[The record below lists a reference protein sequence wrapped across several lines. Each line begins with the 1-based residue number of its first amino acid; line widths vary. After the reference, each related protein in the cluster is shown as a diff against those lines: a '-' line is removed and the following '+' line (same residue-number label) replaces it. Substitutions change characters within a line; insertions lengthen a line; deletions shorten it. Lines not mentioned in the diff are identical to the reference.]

1 MLHGVCPIV
10 SCRGCS
16 RAAHRVTDEQTKD
29 FLIVCPSG
37 HERFFRWIGTFHS
50 SLRSWYPLR
59 GNYSQSNSCGAAFSI
74 FRISLIL
81 LRSLWEKFSAMML
94 NVSFYFS
101 IFRKINDTIVENFQC
116 DLLVRKECKI
126 VQWLLDVVCRFLK
139 IGFIS
144 LWNFFL
150 IHLKILLYTAN
161 ISEPKI
167 TEQNLK
173 GDIMSYRNP
182 QQAVNSS
189 LKSATSVI
197 TAKYNPHTTRIPYFI
212 SK

>member
-16 RAAHRVTDEQTKD
+16 RVAHRVTDEQTD

-101 IFRKINDTIVENFQC
+101 IFRKINDTIVENFQFTC
-116 DLLVRKECKI
+116 SKRMQDCSVI
-126 VQWLLDVVCRFLK
+126 VVCRFLK

-173 GDIMSYRNP
+173 GHIMSYRNP